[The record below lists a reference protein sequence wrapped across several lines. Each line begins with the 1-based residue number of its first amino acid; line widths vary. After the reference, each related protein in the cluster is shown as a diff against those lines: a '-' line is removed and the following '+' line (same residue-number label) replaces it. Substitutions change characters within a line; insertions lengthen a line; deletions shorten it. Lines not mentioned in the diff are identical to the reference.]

1 MRIRRA
7 IIPAA
12 GLGARLRPLTRL
24 MPKEMLP
31 LGGKV
36 VLQHV
41 IEECDAAGLDSLLV
55 VLNRQKTALFPIAE
69 ETPGPIDVRTNVPMR
84 QVYFANQEKQGGLAH
99 ALLHGERFAAGEH
112 FVVALGDTV
121 IHGGRGDL
129 LQRLIQLHIRHKPAV
144 TLAVERI
151 EDESISRYGVILPG
165 EEVEG
170 GQWVRGIVEKPPS
183 NEAPSRWAITAR
195 YVLDPLIFDA
205 CRAVA
210 EEGGG
215 EIELTKAMSR
225 LAEQGAGV
233 LAVPLQPGERRMDVG
248 SLQSYSAA
256 FGLFADSAASSTDV
270 PAQHTANP
278 LFDPSAG
285 LAPADPARSAS
296 ESET

>member
-1 MRIRRA
+1 MRIRKA

-41 IEECDAAGLDSLLV
+41 IEECDTANLDGLLV

-69 ETPGPIDVRTNVPMR
+69 ETPGPIEPLARVPVR

-99 ALLHGERFAAGEH
+99 ALLHGERFAANEH

-129 LQRLIQLHIRHKPAV
+129 LRRLMELHVRHEAAV

-151 EDESISRYGVILPG
+151 EDESISRYGVIASAG
-165 EEVEG
+165 DADG
-170 GQWVRGIVEKPPS
+170 GQWVGDIVEKPPS
-183 NEAPSRWAITAR
+183 SEAPSRWAITAR
-195 YVLDPLIFDA
+195 YVFDPMIFDA

-210 EEGGG
+210 EEGGR
-215 EIELTKAMSR
+215 EIELTRAMSR
-225 LAEQGAGV
+225 LAKQGKRV
-233 LAVPLQPGERRMDVG
+233 LAVPLEPGERRLDVG
-248 SLQSYSAA
+248 SLRSYSAA
-256 FGLFADSAASSTDV
+256 FSLFADGSPASAGAAS
-270 PAQHTANP
+270 
-278 LFDPSAG
+278 
-285 LAPADPARSAS
+285 DPA
-296 ESET
+296 